1 MATFAQPFA
10 WLWGNSTKTRQGD
23 DAQEAMEAGSIVRDA
38 GGIAAAEA
46 KGDADGGLSTQS
58 NSGGSMANP
67 SLPMDQQFVHG
78 TAVTA
83 AAAAHAAAHAAAAM
97 QPGQSIASHSV
108 AAVSVAASVEGFY
121 RSAMNAQINK
131 VLTRTRGPLFPR
143 MHVQL
148 PVRVLYINGFKGLR
162 HMIEDRIKPAAYGPT
177 LAPLVSIGMAV
188 APGVIMTPISSVLE
202 ACNANLNPEPL
213 HLRATRGIVARGG
226 REVIFGIGLNQLSD
240 ELGQYAPASLPASL
254 QPSFGSLTAGV
265 MAAFFSHVP
274 HNLSTL
280 KLMNPSKSYAQ
291 LFDEF
296 AQPWRKRLEARSP
309 WLGSAGRARVA
320 WAMACIAPVGL
331 GVRTLQVVGSFV
343 ILNGIISLFPVKGAA
358 GDKEHEV

>member
-10 WLWGNSTKTRQGD
+10 WLWGEDKKASAAGTTDNAAVAKSGLADDGSTTNNNNN
-23 DAQEAMEAGSIVRDA
+23 AGSGHGGASPNGTGA
-38 GGIAAAEA
+38 GSDGNEA
-46 KGDADGGLSTQS
+46 QHQH
-58 NSGGSMANP
+58 
-67 SLPMDQQFVHG
+67 QQLVPG

-83 AAAAHAAAHAAAAM
+83 AAAAHAAAQAAAAV
-97 QPGQSIASHSV
+97 QPRKSVAGHSV

-121 RSAMNAQINK
+121 RSAMNAQINR

-162 HMIEDRIKPAAYGPT
+162 HVIEERVRPEAYGPG
-177 LAPLVSIGMAV
+177 LAPAVRAAMAI
-188 APGVIMTPISSVLE
+188 APGLIMTPVSSVLE

-213 HLRATRGIVARGG
+213 HLRATRGFVARGG

-240 ELGQYAPASLPASL
+240 ELGAFAPASLPAAL
-254 QPSFGSLTAGV
+254 KPSFGSLTAGV
-265 MAAFFSHVP
+265 VAAFFSHVP

-280 KLMNPSKSYAQ
+280 KLMNPSKSYGQ
-291 LFDEF
+291 LFDDF
-296 AQPWRKRLEARSP
+296 AKPWRKRLETRFP
-309 WLGSAGRARVA
+309 WMGHGTRGRVA
-320 WAMACIAPVGL
+320 GVISCVAPTGL

-343 ILNGIISLFPVKGAA
+343 ILNGIISLFPVKGGAS
-358 GDKEHEV
+358 DREEV